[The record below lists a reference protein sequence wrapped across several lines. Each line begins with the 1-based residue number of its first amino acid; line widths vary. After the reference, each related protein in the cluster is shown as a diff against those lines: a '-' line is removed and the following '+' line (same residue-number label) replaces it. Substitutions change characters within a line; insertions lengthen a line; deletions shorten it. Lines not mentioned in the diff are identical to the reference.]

1 VRSLDGYAARI
12 VKGTVIDDRYVLGDL
27 LGSGGMARV
36 FLAHDEVLGRDVALK
51 ILWEQYA
58 DNEEFVERFKREAR
72 SAAALAHPN
81 IVSVYDWGD
90 SEDEMY
96 YMAMEYVSGGTLKER
111 IIDEGALDPG
121 IAAELGCQVAEAL
134 GVAHKRGVI
143 HRDVKPQN
151 ILLTASG
158 EVKVADFGIARA
170 VGAMAATA
178 VSRSGVVLGTV
189 AYMSPEQAMGE
200 PVGPASDLY
209 SLGVVLYEMLTGNLP
224 YEAESPIALA
234 VKHVSEPVCP
244 PKEVNPEVPEGM
256 NALVSGLL
264 AKKPEDRH
272 QSAVE
277 VAEDLQRVCDG
288 LMPSN
293 KRPTR
298 AQTKKA
304 ARTKRQTTAPIP
316 LAATIDKGKKR
327 RRKAAR
333 MLVCAFALL
342 ALLGDSGWSW
352 FNSSQVE
359 DLAPDQEDSQEEVA
373 PAPEPE
379 NEATEASEE
388 AKQAPSSVEVTSAK
402 EPTQPK
408 APSTATTQG
417 TGLKQTPSSQ
427 GMVGS
432 RSFTPALVND
442 PVDLAPLPALQ
453 PAPTQQAQVQVM
465 PSQQDSPAQVASDQ
479 QSSQV
484 QEVSSQTSNE
494 GESGSDRIS
503 GTQKGQATDQVF
515 QSPKSSDK

>member
-1 VRSLDGYAARI
+1 LRSLNGYAART
-12 VKGTVIDDRYVLGDL
+12 VKGTLIDDRYVLGDL

-36 FLAHDEVLGRDVALK
+36 FLAHDKALDRDVALK

-72 SAAALAHPN
+72 NAAALAHPN
-81 IVSVYDWGD
+81 IISVYDWGY

-111 IIDEGALDPG
+111 IIEEGALDPG
-121 IAAELGCQVAEAL
+121 TAAELGSQVAEAL
-134 GVAHKRGVI
+134 GFAHKCGVI

-200 PVGPASDLY
+200 SVGPASDLY

-224 YEAESPIALA
+224 HEAESPIALA
-234 VKHVSEPVCP
+234 VKHVSEPVRP

-264 AKKPEDRH
+264 AKKAEDRR
-272 QSAVE
+272 QSAAE
-277 VAEDLQRVCDG
+277 VAEDLRRVRDG
-288 LMPSN
+288 LLPLGA
-293 KRPTR
+293 RTVR
-298 AQTKKA
+298 AETGMA
-304 ARTKRQTTAPIP
+304 ARTNRQTTTPIP
-316 LAATIDKGKKR
+316 LAATMDKGKKR
-327 RRKAAR
+327 RKTPRI
-333 MLVCAFALL
+333 LVCAFALL
-342 ALLGDSGWSW
+342 TLLGGSGWSW
-352 FNSSQVE
+352 LNSSQVE
-359 DLAPDQEDSQEEVA
+359 DSAPNQEDSQEEVT

-379 NEATEASEE
+379 YEATGASEE
-388 AKQAPSSVEVTSAK
+388 ARQAPSSVEVTSAK
-402 EPTQPK
+402 DPTQTT

-417 TGLKQTPSSQ
+417 TGFKQTPSSQ

-432 RSFTPALVND
+432 PSFTPTSINNTVSLTPQ
-442 PVDLAPLPALQ
+442 PVLQ
-453 PAPTQQAQVQVM
+453 PAPTQQAPVQVVSSHQDSQVQVA
-465 PSQQDSPAQVASDQ
+465 SNQQDS
-479 QSSQV
+479 QV
-484 QEVSSQTSNE
+484 QDVSSQTSNE
-494 GESGSDRIS
+494 GESGAYKIS
-503 GTQKGQATDQVF
+503 GTQNGQATDQVF